1 MYLSVGFRFILV
13 ACVPYKCSLHSF
25 MYVLFI
31 VSRQHFGYIL
41 VLMFRIFETDIK
53 ILKNYMTLWRI
64 KRLYKAS
71 AILTDNKTD
80 ILISGF
86 IRISGCSWASLVSLS
101 HSYNRNGYRQ
111 RAPKRDRNLGISVL
125 CSLLGISII
134 GVWFF
139 HFFQGCRCRFDL
151 RSKFFFDFGRN
162 VNIRRKVCNF
172 TEVWSI

>member
-1 MYLSVGFRFILV
+1 VYLSVGFRFILV

-111 RAPKRDRNLGISVL
+111 RAPKRAIETWGFPSCVHIRNFHYW
-125 CSLLGISII
+125 SLVFPFLSGLSLSIRLTVEI
-134 GVWFF
+134 FF
-139 HFFQGCRCRFDL
+139 RF
-151 RSKFFFDFGRN
+151 R
-162 VNIRRKVCNF
+162 
-172 TEVWSI
+172 